1 MLYTY
6 TFTGL
11 TKTCVNLI
19 LKWKQSQL
27 KVLKQFL
34 MFQNY
39 GVSNHFSRVR
49 EYHKTVLNGV
59 QVNGHKIL
67 PFPRVTI
74 SVFHKRL
81 SIKQEMIKE
90 SPFLPSLVKMRSFIQ
105 SCLMGYKSLAKSS
118 MVPMFSLFS
127 PTNQTALRVGSW
139 QRNIGKKLIK
149 IINQNKLVEKCF
161 WSSPKEIEVIMWHD
175 WRHKH
180 FVTSSI
186 LQTWK
191 RWGTRCGT
199 GNH

>member
-139 QRNIGKKLIK
+139 QRNIGKKI
-149 IINQNKLVEKCF
+149 
-161 WSSPKEIEVIMWHD
+161 D
-175 WRHKH
+175 
-180 FVTSSI
+180 
-186 LQTWK
+186 
-191 RWGTRCGT
+191 
-199 GNH
+199 